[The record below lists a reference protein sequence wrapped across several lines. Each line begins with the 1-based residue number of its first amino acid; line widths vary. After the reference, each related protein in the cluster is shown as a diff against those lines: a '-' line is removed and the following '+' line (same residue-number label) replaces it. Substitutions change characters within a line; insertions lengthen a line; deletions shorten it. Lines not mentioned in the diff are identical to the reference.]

1 MKPFLA
7 TAAVLMLA
15 APAHAEL
22 PFVKER
28 AEWSVPQKPFHVIG
42 NIYYVGM
49 AGVSAFLI
57 VTPKGN
63 ILTDGGLP
71 ESAPFIEKNI
81 QALGFKLSDVKYLL
95 NSHAHFDH
103 SGGLA
108 QLKKDTGAQFYAGIG
123 DKAFLE
129 SGHITLKAD
138 TGAKF
143 VASTGDAPFLESGH
157 IPYGPSSLIDTA
169 PVKVDRKV
177 KDGDTLTLGG
187 VTLTAHVMPGHTKG
201 CTTWTMP
208 LVEAGV
214 THKVMFFCSISVAG
228 NPIAGK
234 LAYPAIVSDY
244 RTSFARLKKMDAD
257 IFLAP
262 HGAQF
267 HMEEKLAKMKPGA
280 PNPFIDARE
289 LPDMVQKAEAAFDK
303 DLTRQQAGGA
313 AYVPR

>member
-1 MKPFLA
+1 MKLFV
-7 TAAVLMLA
+7 AAA
-15 APAHAEL
+15 AAGLLVASPAYAEL

-28 AEWSVPQKPFHVIG
+28 AEWNVPQKPFHVIG

-57 VTPKGN
+57 VTPQGD

-71 ESAPFIEKNI
+71 ESAPFIEANI
-81 QALGFKLSDVKYLL
+81 KALGFKLSDVKYLL

-108 QLKKDTGAQFYAGIG
+108 K
-123 DKAFLE
+123 
-129 SGHITLKAD
+129 LKAD

-157 IPYGPSSLIDTA
+157 IPYGPSSLIDTT

-177 KDGDTLTLGG
+177 KDGDTLSLGG
-187 VTLTAHVMPGHTKG
+187 VTLTANVMPGHTKG

-208 LVEAGV
+208 LTEAGK
-214 THKVMFFCSISVAG
+214 TYKVMFFCSISVAG

-234 LAYPAIVSDY
+234 LAYPTIVQDY
-244 RTSFARLKKMDAD
+244 RASFTRLKTMKAD

-262 HGAQF
+262 HGGQF
-267 HMEEKLAKMKPGA
+267 HMEEKLARVKPGA
-280 PNPFIDARE
+280 PNPFIDPSE
-289 LPDMVQKAEAAFDK
+289 LQDMVQKAEAAFNK
-303 DLTRQQAGGA
+303 DLARQQAGGA